1 MSRKKASSKTKA
13 RAVEA
18 VAAEGEA
25 AAMAVKATESEG
37 TVNRAENEAATA
49 ERVDTQGEAV
59 FVEAASETKPY
70 DGLSIVDADEFDTI
84 EGSSIETTL
93 ADVDEEALEAGIASV
108 FDSIRTGGIHVP
120 ANDDAGTPD
129 QESADDTSEDE
140 ADRTIALL
148 AELNRLWAQP
158 LAA

>member
-13 RAVEA
+13 AATEA

-25 AAMAVKATESEG
+25 ATMVVKASLSLG
-37 TVNRAENEAATA
+37 AVNGAETEAATA
-49 ERVDTQGEAV
+49 ERADSKGEAV
-59 FVEAASETKPY
+59 VVEVASPY
-70 DGLSIVDADEFDTI
+70 DALSLVDADALDAI
-84 EGSSIETTL
+84 EASSIETTL
-93 ADVDEEALEAGIASV
+93 ADVDEAALEAGIASV

-120 ANDDAGTPD
+120 ANDDAGTSD
-129 QESADDTSEDE
+129 QESADAASPDED
-140 ADRTIALL
+140 DRTIALL

>member
-13 RAVEA
+13 AATEA

-25 AAMAVKATESEG
+25 ATMAVKASVSEG
-37 TVNRAENEAATA
+37 AVNEAETEAATA
-49 ERVDTQGEAV
+49 ERADNKGQAV
-59 FVEAASETKPY
+59 VVEVASETKPY
-70 DGLSIVDADEFDTI
+70 DGLSLVDADALDAI
-84 EGSSIETTL
+84 EASSIETTL
-93 ADVDEEALEAGIASV
+93 ADVDEAALEAGIASV

-120 ANDDAGTPD
+120 ANDDAGTSD
-129 QESADDTSEDE
+129 QERADAASPDED
-140 ADRTIALL
+140 DRTIALL